1 MLDIDFSV
9 DRFCCCCSPLS
20 ICHPTSFWLPS
31 FLMRNKPSLSTVVL
45 SILHTRWVTAPSP
58 SGFTLSLGTQS
69 DHSVSR
75 CGYFRVYLSWSL
87 LSFLDDI
94 YLSSYWGSFHLVFLK
109 IFFPILFSFYD
120 AHIGTLGIS
129 HILRAL
135 FIFFSF
141 FFFFILFFFLH
152 LGLDNFN
159 YSVFQ
164 FIDSF
169 FCMLASTVDPASE
182 FFISVIVFFICR
194 IWLLFIIWIYLFM
207 PSLCLLHCFVILF
220 SSLRMLSLSSLT
232 IVRIVDLIFLTSYF
246 NIWGSSGIVSV
257 KYFYSHD

>member
-1 MLDIDFSV
+1 MEEFLLDIDFSV

-31 FLMRNKPSLSTVVL
+31 FPMRNKPSLSTVVL

-69 DHSVSR
+69 DHSVSH

-141 FFFFILFFFLH
+141 FFFSFFFFSCT
-152 LGLDNFN
+152 LDWIISIILSFSLLILSSACSHPLSIPLVNF
-159 YSVFQ
+159 
-164 FIDSF
+164 SF
-169 FCMLASTVDPASE
+169 L
-182 FFISVIVFFICR
+182 
-194 IWLLFIIWIYLFM
+194 
-207 PSLCLLHCFVILF
+207 SLYF
-220 SSLRMLSLSSLT
+220 SSAEF
-232 IVRIVDLIFLTSYF
+232 DYFL
-246 NIWGSSGIVSV
+246 
-257 KYFYSHD
+257 

>member
-31 FLMRNKPSLSTVVL
+31 FPMRNKPSLSTVVL

-109 IFFPILFSFYD
+109 IFFSYPFLFLWCTYWYSWYFT
-120 AHIGTLGIS
+120 HPS
-129 HILRAL
+129 SSVH
-135 FIFFSF
+135 
-141 FFFFILFFFLH
+141 FFFILFFFLH